1 MQMISAFW
9 ALKVCFKIVL
19 DGKKSDPNLYIK
31 HKILCLL
38 VGTNSSSRVDC
49 VSLTPPSQAHSREM
63 LSTLADKLHIH
74 SRPFCIL
81 NLFLAI

>member
-49 VSLTPPSQAHSREM
+49 VSLTPPSQAHSINFIFTRGHFVSSISF
-63 LSTLADKLHIH
+63 LQFDIH
-74 SRPFCIL
+74 SMR
-81 NLFLAI
+81 NV